1 MKGENLKFFTYND
14 YIDYNQ
20 NLQKR
25 QNLNKLFREEPNEFE
40 LSDIKEKIKTI
51 IERIIDD
58 KKENI
63 ILINEFFNLNIKL
76 DNYQCIKL
84 KEQQKNVKLY
94 KERYNEKYF
103 LFNYQTN
110 QDNQIIY
117 KMLNL
122 CIEIIENWKYRNK
135 NKENS
140 YPIIFPIIIYLGDE
154 KWNIKNEKKLK
165 FTEFTSNGIYLSYNI
180 IDFNKISKENL
191 IKKQS
196 ILSNIMA
203 IKDKDKQ
210 EINQIIKSI
219 MRNSNNIEKYY
230 KIKKIYYYLNNT

>member
-103 LFNYQTN
+103 LFN
-110 QDNQIIY
+110 
-117 KMLNL
+117 
-122 CIEIIENWKYRNK
+122 
-135 NKENS
+135 S
-140 YPIIFPIIIYLGDE
+140 
-154 KWNIKNEKKLK
+154 
-165 FTEFTSNGIYLSYNI
+165 SV
-180 IDFNKISKENL
+180 
-191 IKKQS
+191 
-196 ILSNIMA
+196 
-203 IKDKDKQ
+203 
-210 EINQIIKSI
+210 
-219 MRNSNNIEKYY
+219 
-230 KIKKIYYYLNNT
+230 